1 MESTPSKKRPNT
13 DSSTIGASLEADAEN
28 VVKRRRVD
36 QDDQAVELELLD
48 REALIEL
55 VKTLRAELR
64 AAAPD
69 ATDVQEAPAA
79 TATSSTTSA
88 VVVNETEQQQPPELS
103 RKLQKKLQR
112 RQNNHD
118 KVTEF
123 DMMRYPHRHVA
134 FLVRET

>member
-79 TATSSTTSA
+79 TATSSTTS
-88 VVVNETEQQQPPELS
+88 VNEIEQQQPPELS